1 MGTPA
6 RRTRGS
12 TKSAV
17 AEPDVS
23 SRGRRE
29 GGRANAA
36 LLPLT
41 PSDGGIVAATETD
54 GADRRL
60 AAVGV
65 AGDLT
70 AVDAAWEFAAAGAAR
85 ELAVPAVSGATDVD
99 AGADAPPDLPLLL
112 LLV

>member
-1 MGTPA
+1 
-6 RRTRGS
+6 
-12 TKSAV
+12 V
-17 AEPDVS
+17 
-23 SRGRRE
+23 
-29 GGRANAA
+29 A

-41 PSDGGIVAATETD
+41 PSNGGIVVATETD
-54 GADRRL
+54 GAARGL

-70 AVDAAWEFAAAGAAR
+70 VVDAAWEFAAAGAAR

-99 AGADAPPDLPLLL
+99 AGADAPPAFPLLL